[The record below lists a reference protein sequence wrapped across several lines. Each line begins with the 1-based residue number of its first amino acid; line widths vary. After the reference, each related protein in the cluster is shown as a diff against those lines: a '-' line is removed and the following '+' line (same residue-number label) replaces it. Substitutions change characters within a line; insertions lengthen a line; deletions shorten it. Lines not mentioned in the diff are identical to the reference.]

1 MADPTPEQ
9 AAAEAQLEAA
19 ILACAAAYEGP
30 GEILTGWVL
39 TATLTSGDLMDENS
53 TAYFRLSPDSGQ
65 PFHVTIGLL
74 RYHLAHLER
83 DMFEED
89 D

>member
-19 ILACAAAYEGP
+19 ILACSTAYGGN
-30 GEILTGWVL
+30 GEILTGWAL
-39 TATLTSGDLMDENS
+39 TATFTSAALMDENS